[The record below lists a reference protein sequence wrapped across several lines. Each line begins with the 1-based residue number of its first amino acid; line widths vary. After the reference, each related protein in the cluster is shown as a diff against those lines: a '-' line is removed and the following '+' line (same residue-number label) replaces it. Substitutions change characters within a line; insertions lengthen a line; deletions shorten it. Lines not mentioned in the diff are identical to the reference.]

1 MILAGDIGGTHARLS
16 YYRQNSAHADPDS
29 NSNSN
34 SSSNPIFTAVHENVY
49 ASREFRGLDEIVL
62 KFISETGVSPSSAT
76 FGIAGPVRNGRV
88 ETSNLPWIVEAPRL
102 AQELHLDSVNLIND
116 LEAQAWGIQC
126 LGPDDTVALNHFNSP
141 QTPHQT
147 VSSANQHADGGNQ
160 AVIAAGTGLG
170 EAGLIWDG
178 DHHHI
183 FACEGGHC
191 DFAPRNEL
199 EIELLRYLLTRFGHV
214 SYERIVSGPGLVN
227 VYLFLKDTHR
237 GNQPEPQWLR
247 NEIAAGDPAAAISQA
262 AVSSSAPLAEQA
274 LDLWISIYGA
284 EAGNLA
290 LKVLATGGVFLA
302 GGIAPKILPKLASP
316 LFMQAFLSK
325 GRMQPLL
332 ETIPVSVIT
341 NEKTGLL
348 GAARY
353 STSHTSANGVPAR
366 SIARNN

>member
-1 MILAGDIGGTHARLS
+1 MILAADIGGTHARLS
-16 YYRQNSAHADPDS
+16 YYRQDQERGGPQV
-29 NSNSN
+29 
-34 SSSNPIFTAVHENVY
+34 SSNPHFTAVHEKVY

-62 KFISETGVSPSSAT
+62 KFVAETGVHPDIAS

-88 ETSNLPWIVEAPRL
+88 ETSNLPWVVESSRL
-102 AQELHLDSVNLIND
+102 ARELQLESVSLIND

-126 LGPDDTVALNHFNSP
+126 LGASDTIALNQIGHE
-141 QTPHQT
+141 TPM
-147 VSSANQHADGGNQ
+147 GNQ
-160 AVIAAGTGLG
+160 AVVAAGTGLG

-178 DHHHI
+178 VQQHI

-191 DFAPRNEL
+191 DFAPRTEL
-199 EIELLRYLLTRFGHV
+199 EIELLRYLLARFGHV

-237 GNQPEPQWLR
+237 GDEPQWLR
-247 NEIAAGDPAAAISQA
+247 DQIAAGDAGSAISQA
-262 AVSSSAPLAEQA
+262 AVSAKAPLAEQA

-284 EAGNLA
+284 EAGNMA

-316 LFMQAFLSK
+316 IFMQAFLSK
-325 GRMQPLL
+325 GRMQSLL
-332 ETIPVSVIT
+332 EAIPVRVIT

-348 GAARY
+348 GAACYGARHAHA
-353 STSHTSANGVPAR
+353 STETATSTA
-366 SIARNN
+366 

>member
-16 YYRQNSAHADPDS
+16 YYRDDKDS
-29 NSNSN
+29 DQGN
-34 SSSNPIFTAVHENVY
+34 FAAVHERVY
-49 ASREFRGLDEIVL
+49 KSKEFRGLDEIVV
-62 KFISETGVSPSSAT
+62 KFVAETGVSPTIAS

-88 ETSNLPWIVEAPRL
+88 ETSNLPWVVEASRL
-102 AQELHLDSVNLIND
+102 ARELQLDAVNLIND

-126 LGPDDTVALNHFNSP
+126 LGPSDTVALNQIKKQNP
-141 QTPHQT
+141 R
-147 VSSANQHADGGNQ
+147 GNQ
-160 AVIAAGTGLG
+160 AVVAAGTGLG

-178 DHHHI
+178 ERQHI

-199 EIELLRYLLTRFGHV
+199 EIELLRYLLARFGHV

-237 GNQPEPQWLR
+237 GEEPQWLR
-247 NEIAAGDPAAAISQA
+247 DQIAAGDAAAAISQA
-262 AVSSSAPLAEQA
+262 AVSAKAPLAEQA

-284 EAGNLA
+284 EAGNMA
-290 LKVLATGGVFLA
+290 LKVLASGGVFLA

-325 GRMQPLL
+325 GRMQALL
-332 ETIPVSVIT
+332 EAIPVRVIT

-348 GAARY
+348 GAACYGARHAAV
-353 STSHTSANGVPAR
+353 TANTVAPVG
-366 SIARNN
+366 IK

>member
-1 MILAGDIGGTHARLS
+1 MILAADIGGTHARLS
-16 YYRQNSAHADPDS
+16 YYRQDQEQRGTQ
-29 NSNSN
+29 
-34 SSSNPIFTAVHENVY
+34 SSGSIRFSAVHEKVY

-62 KFISETGVSPSSAT
+62 KFVGETGVHPDIAS

-88 ETSNLPWIVEAPRL
+88 ETSNLPWVVESSRL
-102 AQELHLDSVNLIND
+102 ARELQLDSVSLIND

-126 LGPDDTVALNHFNSP
+126 LGASDTVALNQIGHE
-141 QTPHQT
+141 TPM
-147 VSSANQHADGGNQ
+147 GNQ
-160 AVIAAGTGLG
+160 AVVAAGTGLG

-178 DHHHI
+178 EQQHI

-199 EIELLRYLLTRFGHV
+199 EIELLRYLLARFGHV

-237 GNQPEPQWLR
+237 GDEPQWLR
-247 NEIAAGDPAAAISQA
+247 DQIAAGDAGSAISQA
-262 AVSSSAPLAEQA
+262 AVSGKAPLAEQA

-284 EAGNLA
+284 EAGNMA

-316 LFMQAFLSK
+316 IFMQAFLNK
-325 GRMQPLL
+325 GRMQSLL
-332 ETIPVSVIT
+332 EAIPVRVIT

-348 GAARY
+348 GAACYGARHAHTTNETAT
-353 STSHTSANGVPAR
+353 STR
-366 SIARNN
+366 

>member
-1 MILAGDIGGTHARLS
+1 MILAGDIGGTHARLT
-16 YYRQNSAHADPDS
+16 YYRQDQAKRNF
-29 NSNSN
+29 
-34 SSSNPIFTAVHENVY
+34 IAVHEKVY
-49 ASREFRGLDEIVL
+49 RSKEFRGLDAIVL
-62 KFISETGVSPSSAT
+62 KFVSETGVHPTIAS

-88 ETSNLPWIVEAPRL
+88 ETSNLPWIVESSRL
-102 AQELHLDSVNLIND
+102 ARELQLDTVDLIND

-126 LGPDDTVALNHFNSP
+126 LGPSDTVALNQIGHHP
-141 QTPHQT
+141 P
-147 VSSANQHADGGNQ
+147 GNQ
-160 AVIAAGTGLG
+160 AVVAAGTGLG

-178 DHHHI
+178 NREHI

-199 EIELLRYLLTRFGHV
+199 EIDLLRYLLARFGHV

-237 GNQPEPQWLR
+237 GNEQEPQWLR
-247 NEIAAGDPAAAISQA
+247 DEIATGEPAAAISQA
-262 AVSSSAPLAEQA
+262 AVSAKSPLAEQA

-284 EAGNLA
+284 EAGNMA
-290 LKVLATGGVFLA
+290 LKVLASGGVFLA
-302 GGIAPKILPKLASP
+302 GGIAPKILPKLAGP

-332 ETIPVSVIT
+332 EAIPVRVIT

-348 GAARY
+348 GAASY
-353 STSHTSANGVPAR
+353 GANHAGATSAAAKR
-366 SIARNN
+366 KSKA

>member
-16 YYRQNSAHADPDS
+16 YYRLNNDNGRFA
-29 NSNSN
+29 
-34 SSSNPIFTAVHENVY
+34 AVHEHVFN
-49 ASREFRGLDEIVL
+49 SREFRGLDEIAL
-62 KFISETGVSPSSAT
+62 KFVSETGVRPSIAS
-76 FGIAGPVRNGRV
+76 FGVAGPVRNGRV
-88 ETSNLPWIVEAPRL
+88 ETSNLPWVVESSRL
-102 AQELHLDSVNLIND
+102 ARELQLDSVDLIND

-126 LGPDDTVALNHFNSP
+126 LGPSDTVALN
-141 QTPHQT
+141 QI
-147 VSSANQHADGGNQ
+147 SSNQISSNQIPPNHISRQNPAGNQ
-160 AVIAAGTGLG
+160 AVVAAGTGLG

-178 DHHHI
+178 EHQHI

-237 GNQPEPQWLR
+237 GSEPQWLR
-247 NEIAAGDPAAAISQA
+247 DEIAAGDPAAAISRA
-262 AVSSSAPLAEQA
+262 AVSAKAPLAEQA

-284 EAGNLA
+284 EAGNMS

-302 GGIAPKILPKLASP
+302 GGIAPKILPKLAGP

-325 GRMQPLL
+325 GRLQPLL
-332 ETIPVSVIT
+332 EAIPVRVIT

-348 GAARY
+348 GAAGYGARHARIRA
-353 STSHTSANGVPAR
+353 SNISANHISSNTVA
-366 SIARNN
+366 

>member
-16 YYRQNSAHADPDS
+16 YYRQDIENGRFVS
-29 NSNSN
+29 
-34 SSSNPIFTAVHENVY
+34 VHEHVY
-49 ASREFRGLDEIVL
+49 DSREFRGLNEVVL
-62 KFISETGVSPSSAT
+62 KFVSETGVHPTIAS

-88 ETSNLPWIVEAPRL
+88 ETPNLPWVVESSRL
-102 AQELHLDSVNLIND
+102 ARELQLDSVSLIND

-126 LGPDDTVALNHFNSP
+126 LGPSDTVTLNPSP
-141 QTPHQT
+141 AKQ
-147 VSSANQHADGGNQ
+147 SAGNQ
-160 AVIAAGTGLG
+160 AVVAAGTGLG
-170 EAGLIWDG
+170 EAGLAWDG
-178 DHHHI
+178 ERHHI

-227 VYLFLKDTHR
+227 VYMFLKDTHR
-237 GNQPEPQWLR
+237 GNEKEPQWLR
-247 NEIAAGDPAAAISQA
+247 DEIAAGDPGAAISKA
-262 AVSSSAPLAEQA
+262 AVSAKAPLAEQA

-284 EAGNLA
+284 EAGNMA

-302 GGIAPKILPKLASP
+302 GGIAPKILPKLSGP
-316 LFMQAFLSK
+316 LFMEAFFSK

-332 ETIPVSVIT
+332 EAVPVRVIT

-348 GAARY
+348 GAACYGARHAG
-353 STSHTSANGVPAR
+353 SSRNDASANSVA
-366 SIARNN
+366 

>member
-1 MILAGDIGGTHARLS
+1 MILAGDIGGTHARLT
-16 YYRQNSAHADPDS
+16 YYRQDNDKRS
-29 NSNSN
+29 
-34 SSSNPIFTAVHENVY
+34 FVAVHEHVFD
-49 ASREFRGLDEIVL
+49 SREFRGLNEIVL
-62 KFISETGVSPSSAT
+62 KFVSETGVRPTVAC

-88 ETSNLPWIVEAPRL
+88 ETSNLPWVVEASRL
-102 AQELHLDSVNLIND
+102 ARELQLDSVSLIND

-126 LGPDDTVALNHFNSP
+126 LGPSDTVAINQVSGSP
-141 QTPHQT
+141 NLQTSP
-147 VSSANQHADGGNQ
+147 GNQ
-160 AVIAAGTGLG
+160 AVVAAGTGLG

-178 DHHHI
+178 ERHHI

-237 GNQPEPQWLR
+237 GVEPQWLR
-247 NEIAAGDPAAAISQA
+247 DEIAAGDPGAAISKA
-262 AVSSSAPLAEQA
+262 GTSATTPLAEQA

-284 EAGNLA
+284 EAGNMA
-290 LKVLATGGVFLA
+290 LKVLAAGGIFLA
-302 GGIAPKILPKLASP
+302 GGIAPKILPKLSGP

-325 GRMQPLL
+325 GRMQPVL
-332 ETIPVSVIT
+332 ESIPVRVIT

-348 GAARY
+348 GAACY
-353 STSHTSANGVPAR
+353 GANHAGR
-366 SIARNN
+366 L

>member
-1 MILAGDIGGTHARLS
+1 MILAADIGGTHARLS
-16 YYRQNSAHADPDS
+16 YYRMNGDDRH
-29 NSNSN
+29 
-34 SSSNPIFTAVHENVY
+34 FTPVHENTF

-62 KFISETGVSPSSAT
+62 KFVSDTGVRPSIAS

-88 ETSNLPWIVEAPRL
+88 ETSNLPWIVDASRL

-126 LGPDDTVALNHFNSP
+126 LGPSDTVALNQPKNPAQS
-141 QTPHQT
+141 
-147 VSSANQHADGGNQ
+147 GNQ
-160 AVIAAGTGLG
+160 AVVAAGTGLG

-178 DHHHI
+178 KQHLI

-227 VYLFLKDTHR
+227 VYLFLKDTNR
-237 GNQPEPQWLR
+237 GNEKEPQWLR
-247 NEIAAGDPAAAISQA
+247 DEIAAGDPAAAISNA
-262 AVSSSAPLAEQA
+262 AVSARAPLAEQA

-284 EAGNLA
+284 EAGNMA
-290 LKVLATGGVFLA
+290 LKVLASGGVFLA
-302 GGIAPKILPKLASP
+302 GGIAPKILPKLAGP

-332 ETIPVSVIT
+332 EAIPVRVIT

-348 GAARY
+348 GAACYGAR
-353 STSHTSANGVPAR
+353 HARVAANSVA
-366 SIARNN
+366 

>member
-1 MILAGDIGGTHARLS
+1 MILAADIGGTHARLS
-16 YYRQNSAHADPDS
+16 YYRVDEDDRH
-29 NSNSN
+29 
-34 SSSNPIFTAVHENVY
+34 FTPVHENTF

-62 KFISETGVSPSSAT
+62 KFVSDTGVRPSIAS

-88 ETSNLPWIVEAPRL
+88 ETSNLPWIVDASRL

-126 LGPDDTVALNHFNSP
+126 LGPSDTVALNQPKNPAQS
-141 QTPHQT
+141 
-147 VSSANQHADGGNQ
+147 GNQ
-160 AVIAAGTGLG
+160 AVVAAGTGLG

-178 DHHHI
+178 ERHLI

-237 GNQPEPQWLR
+237 GNEKEPQWLR
-247 NEIAAGDPAAAISQA
+247 DEIAAGDPAAAISNA
-262 AVSSSAPLAEQA
+262 AVSARAPLAEQA

-284 EAGNLA
+284 EAGNMA
-290 LKVLATGGVFLA
+290 LKVLASGGVFLA
-302 GGIAPKILPKLASP
+302 GGIAPKILPKLAGP

-332 ETIPVSVIT
+332 EAIPVRVIT

-348 GAARY
+348 GAACYGAR
-353 STSHTSANGVPAR
+353 HARVAANSVA
-366 SIARNN
+366 

>member
-1 MILAGDIGGTHARLS
+1 MILAADIGGTHARLS
-16 YYRQNSAHADPDS
+16 YYRMNGDDRH
-29 NSNSN
+29 
-34 SSSNPIFTAVHENVY
+34 FTPVHENTF

-62 KFISETGVSPSSAT
+62 KFVSDTGVRPSIAS

-88 ETSNLPWIVEAPRL
+88 ETSNLPWIVDASRL

-126 LGPDDTVALNHFNSP
+126 LGPSDTVALNQAKKPAQS
-141 QTPHQT
+141 
-147 VSSANQHADGGNQ
+147 GNQ
-160 AVIAAGTGLG
+160 AVVAAGTGLG

-178 DHHHI
+178 KQHLI

-237 GNQPEPQWLR
+237 GNEKEPQWLR
-247 NEIAAGDPAAAISQA
+247 DEIAAGDPAAAISNA
-262 AVSSSAPLAEQA
+262 AVSARAPLAEQA

-284 EAGNLA
+284 EAGNMA
-290 LKVLATGGVFLA
+290 LKVLASGGVFLA
-302 GGIAPKILPKLASP
+302 GGIAPKILPKLAGP

-332 ETIPVSVIT
+332 EAIPVRVIT

-348 GAARY
+348 GAACYGAR
-353 STSHTSANGVPAR
+353 HARVAANSVA
-366 SIARNN
+366 